1 MDGIAEIVPIVYK
14 IVVSDRAFRVWPRS
28 EACAFGV
35 LAVAL
40 EAASSSPREWGR
52 GTAPPLVP
60 AAVDRM
66 GVAYLIPRVK
76 LFL

>member
-14 IVVSDRAFRVWPRS
+14 TVVSDRAFRVWPRS
-28 EACAFGV
+28 EACGFGV

-52 GTAPPLVP
+52 GTAPFVP

-66 GVAYLIPRVK
+66 GVAYLISHVK